1 MSAGSTEDQGR
12 KGSWKVSR
20 AGSSGQTTAALHT
33 SLGTANM
40 DLKGGQL
47 QMSWNPKSQEIK

>member
-1 MSAGSTEDQGR
+1 MSAGNVENQGR
-12 KGSWKVSR
+12 KGSWKVPR

-33 SLGTANM
+33 SLGTATR
-40 DLKGGQL
+40 DLKRGQL